1 VVQPNPT
8 GEEGLG
14 NVRWVQTKSPLF
26 VVRKTNDSKMSSRRK
41 QPPQTGDDPFL
52 EDPNAKAFGASAFN
66 LTQLDWNNGGK
77 LLADAKD
84 PESESPSFKELNE
97 TIVYADS
104 MEEAARV
111 DCCSISD
118 VLKRFAQNCGI
129 DSNFQR
135 QTKEKAGKMPLPR
148 RKNLLS
154 RIRNKKKH
162 PKDKGEYGN
171 LIDHEDDEAVRGEM
185 KGVRKAHVQLAYH
198 NIRGKTTA
206 KATQFTLLVNNKVC
220 F

>member
-1 VVQPNPT
+1 M
-8 GEEGLG
+8 
-14 NVRWVQTKSPLF
+14 RWVQTKSPLF
-26 VVRKTNDSKMSSRRK
+26 VVRKTNDSKTLSRRN

-52 EDPNAKAFGASAFN
+52 ENPNAKAFGASAFD
-66 LTQLDWNNGGK
+66 LTQLDWNEGGK
-77 LLADAKD
+77 SLADAKD
-84 PESESPSFKELNE
+84 PESESPSFEELNK
-97 TIVYADS
+97 TIIYADS

-111 DCCSISD
+111 DCCLISD
-118 VLKRFAQNCGI
+118 MLEGFAQNCGI

-135 QTKEKAGKMPLPR
+135 QTKEKAGKMPSPR

-162 PKDKGEYGN
+162 PKDKVEYGN
-171 LIDHEDDEAVRGEM
+171 LIDHNDDEAARGEM

-206 KATQFTLLVNNKVC
+206 KATQFTLLVDDEVC